1 MIKLLSDGLDNAS
14 KESAV
19 KYSRE
24 ILNRP
29 KRELASMQKTQ
40 NIQDTLLNQIRR
52 EKQTVTFFLMN
63 GFQLKGIVKSFDSF
77 VVILETDGRQQ
88 MIYKH
93 AISTIV
99 PSNPIDLRDARVTDD
114 KEHT

>member
-1 MIKLLSDGLDNAS
+1 
-14 KESAV
+14 
-19 KYSRE
+19 
-24 ILNRP
+24 
-29 KRELASMQKTQ
+29 MQKTQ

-63 GFQLKGIVKSFDSF
+63 GFQLKGVVRSFDSF

-99 PSNPIDLRDARVTDD
+99 PTNSVDLRDTRSADD

>member
-1 MIKLLSDGLDNAS
+1 
-14 KESAV
+14 
-19 KYSRE
+19 
-24 ILNRP
+24 
-29 KRELASMQKTQ
+29 MQKTQ

-63 GFQLKGIVKSFDSF
+63 GFQLKGVVKSFDSF
-77 VVILETDGRQQ
+77 VVILETEGRQQ

-99 PSNPIDLRDARVTDD
+99 PSHSVDLREPRVTE
-114 KEHT
+114 EHT

>member
-1 MIKLLSDGLDNAS
+1 
-14 KESAV
+14 
-19 KYSRE
+19 
-24 ILNRP
+24 
-29 KRELASMQKTQ
+29 MQKTQ

-52 EKQTVTFFLMN
+52 DRQTVTFFLMN
-63 GFQLKGIVKSFDSF
+63 GFQLKGVVKSFDNF

-99 PSNPIDLRDARVTDD
+99 PSSNVDLQ
-114 KEHT
+114 ELEEQES